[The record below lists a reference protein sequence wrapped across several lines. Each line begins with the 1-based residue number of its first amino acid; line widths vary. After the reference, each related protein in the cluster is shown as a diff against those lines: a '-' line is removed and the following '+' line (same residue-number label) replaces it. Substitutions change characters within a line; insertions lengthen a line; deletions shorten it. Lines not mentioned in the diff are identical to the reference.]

1 MGQVLHLEAG
11 VKDMDFR
18 VETRAGEVMGDPLAG
33 IPATTG
39 QEVRVTTRLEAVR
52 TRSSALTAR
61 NPITRKMSVS
71 KWTRPGGH
79 TTNSNPLK
87 REPTVNLCERKVE
100 IKAQLL
106 HLEVAVK
113 GGMGPHNRDIPAVT
127 RAGAVKAKLPRRI
140 PASTVQQALA

>member
-1 MGQVLHLEAG
+1 MGQALHLEVG
-11 VKDMDFR
+11 VKDMAFR

-39 QEVRVTTRLEAVR
+39 QEDPVTTRLEAVQ

-71 KWTRPGGH
+71 KWTRPEGH

-87 REPTVNLCERKVE
+87 REPTVNLCERRVE
-100 IKAQLL
+100 IGAQ
-106 HLEVAVK
+106 VAGK
-113 GGMGPHNRDIPAVT
+113 GGMGPLNRDFL
-127 RAGAVKAKLPRRI
+127 AGTQAEAVKAKLP
-140 PASTVQQALA
+140 